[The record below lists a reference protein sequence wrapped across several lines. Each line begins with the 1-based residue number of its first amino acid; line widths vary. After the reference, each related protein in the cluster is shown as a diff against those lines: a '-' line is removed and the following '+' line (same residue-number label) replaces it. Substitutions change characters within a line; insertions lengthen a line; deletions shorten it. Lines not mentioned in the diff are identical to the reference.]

1 MAKPLNGN
9 LPDIS
14 EVLNLDWRLPWFKDW
29 ASVGQKVEHDWRQ
42 SNHLVEA
49 LNGSRIAPVQ
59 FVPQDQLPTG
69 MAYEDYIFKTKQVP
83 TRHNAHDFFN
93 GLCWLRFPQTKLRLN
108 ALQAQAIEVQG
119 VQSHRGPLRDAL
131 TLFDENAGLLLA
143 PQELWKALQ
152 EKNWHAIFIDHRTAW
167 AQTQLIVFGH
177 AALEK
182 LIKPYKGIT
191 VHVLNMP
198 LPSRMNDTEIDGWL
212 CQQLQAEW
220 LQTKPFNPLPVMGL
234 PAWSADNENPDFYED
249 KSVFRD

>member
-1 MAKPLNGN
+1 MAKPWNGK
-9 LPDIS
+9 LPEIS
-14 EVLNLDWRLPWFKDW
+14 RVLNLDWRLPWFKDW
-29 ASVGQKVEHDWRQ
+29 ATTGQKLEQEWFQ
-42 SNHLVEA
+42 TGNLLAA
-49 LNGSRIAPVQ
+49 LNLSRMAPVQ
-59 FVPQDQLPTG
+59 FVPQDQLPAG
-69 MAYEDYIFKTKQVP
+69 MAYEAYIFKTKQVP

-108 ALQAQAIEVQG
+108 SLQAQAIEEQG

-131 TLFDENAGLLLA
+131 TLLDENAALLLA

-152 EKNWHAIFIDHRTAW
+152 EKNWHAMFLDHRAAW
-167 AQTQLIVFGH
+167 TQTQLIVFGH

-198 LPSRMNDTEIDGWL
+198 LPSRMNDTEIDSWL

-220 LQTKPFNPLPVMGL
+220 LQTKPYLPLPVMGL